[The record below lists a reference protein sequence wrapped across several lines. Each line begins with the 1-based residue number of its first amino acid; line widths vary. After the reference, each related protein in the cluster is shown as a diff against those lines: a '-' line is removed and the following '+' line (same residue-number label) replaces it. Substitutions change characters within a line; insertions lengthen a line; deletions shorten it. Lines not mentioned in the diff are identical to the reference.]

1 MLPLNKLDKSPH
13 RDFEVYGI
21 RPEHVERLKDS
32 ILTDPAQ
39 PHFWVGIMARP
50 HPEKK
55 GSYQISHGHH
65 RIEAAKAAGLKEI
78 PVDVQDLTD
87 DQMLSIMVHENA
99 IQGGQNIQADADS
112 VLAICKQLWRAAV
125 NPPDNCQE
133 GSKHAA
139 PAESRTGMAQKGYA
153 MDPQTILKS
162 SHEAQ
167 HLSERRVRTA
177 IEYLQ
182 STKQWPPVYAPQPDF
197 DEDATALS
205 LEVVEVQRTKDQTLN
220 PKAFS
225 VFNLD
230 KPAQGKAFMEAMGKY
245 WTYITLDDQVILA
258 QETFD
263 ALKMEDE
270 SGGGINGTDI
280 TRYID
285 KKYQQAK
292 NRNVVR
298 RGKTLEARR
307 KQVDDTL
314 TKIKGLI
321 LSVVKKIEW
330 ISIQSDEVKDVIGA
344 SQVAMMRARAKQLD
358 HLNAMV
364 AELAEAWTNLLEED
378 N

>member
-1 MLPLNKLDKSPH
+1 MPMLPLNKLDKSPH

-32 ILTDPAQ
+32 ILTDPTQ

-55 GSYQISHGHH
+55 GRYQISHGHH
-65 RIEAAKAAGLKEI
+65 RIEAALAAGLKEI
-78 PVDVQDLTD
+78 PVDVQDMTD

-112 VLAICKQLWRAAV
+112 VLAICKQLWREAV
-125 NPPDNCQE
+125 GFPHNCGETNPKRK
-133 GSKHAA
+133 G
-139 PAESRTGMAQKGYA
+139 RAQKGYA
-153 MDPQTILKS
+153 MDPQSILES
-162 SHEAQ
+162 SPAAQ
-167 HLSERRVRTA
+167 HLGRRRVETA
-177 IEYLQ
+177 IAYLQ
-182 STKQWPPVYAPQPDF
+182 STDQWPPVYAPQPDF
-197 DEDATALS
+197 DEEATTLS
-205 LEVVEVQRTKDQTLN
+205 MEVVEVQRKDQTLN

-230 KPAQGKAFMEAMGKY
+230 KPAQGKAFMEAMENY
-245 WTYITLDDQVILA
+245 WTYITLDDQVVLA

-270 SGGGINGTDI
+270 SGGGIKGTDI

-307 KQVDDTL
+307 KQVNDTL
-314 TKIKGLI
+314 TKIKELI
-321 LSVVKKIEW
+321 LSVVQKIEW